1 MPLEGIESRG
11 EGRQGEDEIWSSEQ
25 RDEACRRR
33 LKQGLNECR
42 QTLTLERLT
51 GDLSFGDGCGVQL
64 MHGEHDV
71 RPDGALLVM
80 KPTR

>member
-1 MPLEGIESRG
+1 MPLEGKESRG

-51 GDLSFGDGCGVQL
+51 GDLSFGDDCGVQL